1 MYRSILRWGI
11 RSLPSTVLSHVGSF
25 YTIIFQMVVECAVV
39 NIGQNESFCPVKV
52 GWKSQAGEKPIAGRL
67 EKAYF
72 SIFR

>member
-1 MYRSILRWGI
+1 VGVLGPLGIQRLAGILPRN
-11 RSLPSTVLSHVGSF
+11 S
-25 YTIIFQMVVECAVV
+25 
-39 NIGQNESFCPVKV
+39 GQNESFCPVKV